1 MPNWITS
8 ESLTTQKARTSHNQF
23 QDPKLGQAMNSES

>member
-1 MPNWITS
+1 MPNWTS

-23 QDPKLGQAMNSES
+23 QDPKLCQAMNSES